1 MNFFARRRDSSDF
14 GKQRPCSLVSS
25 PEHLAKPLLSEFHEN
40 KLGSLSAFGSEAPV
54 PCSSPTVACPSRAAS
69 RVPAPETHTL
79 ETPAADL
86 AVPSTFRSWSAHSL
100 AQFWKK
106 KATGARSR
114 GFAFF
119 PSSLV
124 RIVSTCAMRSEKSE
138 GQEKHPSDLAPD
150 SEGFL
155 GQVAGMRLEGQEGL
169 GQSHEEATEGGT
181 LGSLSKA
188 SLTRQ
193 NAEARCRHV
202 TGSPWKRQNIH
213 AGTTQAAERQTR
225 EHEGDRGRED
235 EQGLDIE
242 EVDEEE
248 SEGEIEGE
256 MEGGIQDATNS
267 GIASDFFNEFVDVP
281 EDEDEDEDR
290 ERRVSVSPRSRLARH
305 HQLDSFP
312 TFKFSETQMARETS
326 QGRGQSLSEHG
337 DEAAWAT
344 REQQWSGLP
353 QAYAGPTPGVGRE
366 KENKA
371 LCHFPNSRL
380 EAPMSASTQCY
391 SPALSL
397 ALPWLGRP
405 ARAAPLESD
414 SSFLEIPDAPCS
426 VHLNGRETEAARS
439 IAGPLCHAGEGRD
452 THAENLR
459 RLLTV
464 APEERVSSLVES
476 DVEDQQASRDVGHR
490 ASVSSDHDSFA
501 ARLLVPSPSPSL
513 PLSPGSPSL
522 SSNSALGSL
531 LLSCAQSSCNSSLCS
546 DDDAA
551 PETSAASRPL
561 WCSFF
566 FAPFSLP
573 GLSSPC
579 FLLSSRYVSR
589 CLLGFSTFS
598 VSSRQTHARRSSPAS
613 SATPAPRLARL
624 RLCLL
629 AVCVALPLA
638 VLLLFLN
645 LLLLLA
651 QLLMRGL
658 HLLLPPPLPPRFQW
672 KKFVA
677 FLGPGW
683 LVAMAYLDPGNLEGD
698 LQAGSRREDPGV
710 LPPGAPDP
718 KGHALLWVL
727 LWGHAGGWIFQV
739 LAARLGNATG
749 LDLATLCRRQYS
761 RGVAWLLWVLTEIA
775 ILGADIQA
783 VIGCA
788 VAFNLLVGLPVWIG
802 VLVTLVDSFTF
813 LSLNAE
819 RTQQLERVFSFFIG
833 IMAVAFGYTLVLSKP
848 SFRLILHGLV
858 APTLPHTRA
867 DAFDLLALVGCII
880 MPHNIFLHSALVLT
894 RRVKRNSPDKVAE
907 ANYYFSLEAALALA
921 VSFLLNGCVLC
932 AFANPRVK
940 TPEGEDLTL
949 STAPEA
955 LQSAFGHGALYI
967 WAAGLLAAGQNA
979 AMAGTYAGQFVMQGF
994 LDLHFSRPVRLVL
1007 TRLVT
1012 ILPVAVLADLDQA
1025 VVDSICRV
1033 VNIAQAFLL
1042 PFALVPLLLFSTS
1055 RRVMGRFAL
1064 DGWRWGA
1071 VLALAVL
1078 VTSGNFAVAFY
1089 QLAALQLSPQLCF
1102 GGLTLL
1108 LLYAAVLI
1116 VIARQKIRGVFCVY
1130 LLVARRRRREQAR
1143 WIGAA
1148 EGVEDSGRAQTETF
1162 QGKALTPEQEREST
1176 VIADASVV
1184 PVSSGTDEQ
1193 ADECTVGEE
1202 RDKTTRTVGEC
1213 RGRESSPTGY
1223 GATRFFEPES

>member
-1 MNFFARRRDSSDF
+1 MSFFARQRNSSDF
-14 GKQRPCSLVSS
+14 GMQRPCSLVSS

-40 KLGSLSAFGSEAPV
+40 KLGSLSGSGSEAPV
-54 PCSSPTVACPSRAAS
+54 PCSSPNVTCLSRTAS
-69 RVPAPETHTL
+69 RVPAPEARTVQ
-79 ETPAADL
+79 TPASDL
-86 AVPSTFRSWSAHSL
+86 AVPSTFRPWSAHSL
-100 AQFWKK
+100 EHLWRK
-106 KATGARSR
+106 KATGDRSR
-114 GFAFF
+114 GFPFF

-124 RIVSTCAMRSEKSE
+124 RIVSTCAMRAKKSE
-138 GQEKHPSDLAPD
+138 GQEKHPSDVAPD
-150 SEGFL
+150 GEEFQ
-155 GQVAGMRLEGQEGL
+155 GQVAGLRLEGQEGL
-169 GQSHEEATEGGT
+169 GQSHEEATEEGT
-181 LGSLSKA
+181 LGSLSNA
-188 SLTRQ
+188 SVTRQ
-193 NAEARCRHV
+193 NTDTRCGHFPV
-202 TGSPWKRQNIH
+202 TPWKRRDIH
-213 AGTTQAAERQTR
+213 AGTTQATTRQTR
-225 EHEGDRGRED
+225 EHEGDRRRED

-242 EVDEEE
+242 EVDVEEGEE
-248 SEGEIEGE
+248 SEGEIEGGI
-256 MEGGIQDATNS
+256 EGGIQDPTHS
-267 GIASDFFNEFVDVP
+267 GIASDFFSEFVDVP
-281 EDEDEDEDR
+281 EDEDEPEER
-290 ERRVSVSPRSRLARH
+290 ERRFSVSPRSRLTRH
-305 HQLDSFP
+305 HDLDSFP
-312 TFKFSETQMARETS
+312 IFAFSATHVARETS
-326 QGRGQSLSEHG
+326 PGRGPSLSERG
-337 DEAAWAT
+337 EEAGRIT
-344 REQQWSGLP
+344 REQQWSGVP
-353 QAYAGPTPGVGRE
+353 QVCARPTPGVDRE
-366 KENKA
+366 KENKV

-397 ALPWLGRP
+397 AIPWLGRP
-405 ARAAPLESD
+405 ARAPPLERD
-414 SSFLEIPDAPCS
+414 SSFLEIPDAPGS
-426 VHLNGRETEAARS
+426 LHLNGLETEAARS
-439 IAGPLCHAGEGRD
+439 IAGPLCHAGERRD

-464 APEERVSSLVES
+464 APEETASSPVES
-476 DVEDQQASRDVGHR
+476 DVEDRQVSRDAGYR
-490 ASVSSDHDSFA
+490 TSVSSDHDSFA
-501 ARLLVPSPSPSL
+501 ARLLLPSPSPSL
-513 PLSPGSPSL
+513 PLSPGPPSL

-551 PETSAASRPL
+551 PETSAASRHF
-561 WCSFF
+561 WYSFS

-579 FLLSSRYVSR
+579 FLLSSQYVAR
-589 CLLGFSTFS
+589 CLLCLSTSS
-598 VSSRQTHARRSSPAS
+598 VSSVLRHARRSSPAS
-613 SATPAPRLARL
+613 SATPTPRLARL

-629 AVCVALPLA
+629 AVFVALPLA
-638 VLLLFLN
+638 VLLLPLN
-645 LLLLLA
+645 LFLLLA

-658 HLLLPPPLPPRFQW
+658 HVLLPPPLPPRFQW

-749 LDLATLCRRQYS
+749 IDLATLCRRQYS

-833 IMAVAFGYTLVLSKP
+833 IMAVAFGYTLVLSNP

-858 APTLPHTRA
+858 APTLPHTRS

-894 RRVKRNSPDKVAE
+894 RKVKRKSPDKVAE

-1064 DGWRWGA
+1064 DGWRWVA
-1071 VLALAVL
+1071 VLALALL

-1102 GGLTLL
+1102 GGFTLL
-1108 LLYAAVLI
+1108 LLYAAILV

-1130 LLVARRRRREQAR
+1130 LLVARRRRRERAR

-1148 EGVEDSGRAQTETF
+1148 EGVEDSGRAQTEAS
-1162 QGKALTPEQEREST
+1162 QGKALAPEQERDSS
-1176 VIADASVV
+1176 VVADASVV
-1184 PVSSGTDEQ
+1184 PVSSGTDER
-1193 ADECTVGEE
+1193 ADE
-1202 RDKTTRTVGEC
+1202 
-1213 RGRESSPTGY
+1213 
-1223 GATRFFEPES
+1223 